1 MCAKIFQKLLFYK
14 IFKFFIDN
22 NLILLKKSCF
32 KPGDCCT
39 NQPLSITHD
48 IYKSFDWGYET
59 RGVFLE
65 FLEALNKVWHNG
77 TIFKLEQNGMSRKLD
92 KLLYNFLVNRK
103 QRVHRQVS
111 SWARPMGKSPR
122 GPMLRQMFVKIQS
135 WAYYSLLSVS
145 MT

>member
-48 IYKSFDWGYET
+48 IYKSFDWSYET

-65 FLEALNKVWHNG
+65 FLEALKFGTMVPYLNWNKMVC
-77 TIFKLEQNGMSRKLD
+77 LENHT
-92 KLLYNFLVNRK
+92 NFCTT
-103 QRVHRQVS
+103 S
-111 SWARPMGKSPR
+111 
-122 GPMLRQMFVKIQS
+122 
-135 WAYYSLLSVS
+135 
-145 MT
+145 